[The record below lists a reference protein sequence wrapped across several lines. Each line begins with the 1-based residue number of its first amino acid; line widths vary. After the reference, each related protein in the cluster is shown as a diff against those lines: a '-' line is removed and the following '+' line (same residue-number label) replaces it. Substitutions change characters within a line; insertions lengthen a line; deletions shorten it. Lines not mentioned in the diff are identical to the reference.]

1 MKDEIQIKHVPIGL
15 LEYNTG
21 QIEGVPENPRTREDA
36 KQKRLEMSIDEL
48 PEMATA
54 RPPMVYPYNGKY
66 VVIGG
71 NRRLEAF
78 KALRK
83 EAVPV
88 VVLPENLSAE
98 KLRRIAML
106 DNESTGE
113 TDWDKIKAEW
123 DLNELKEWG
132 IDIMMPSEKEIEKKE
147 TEKLSELKF
156 DTPYYE
162 PKLIPNI
169 NLLDCVNLEKFDKKI
184 EVIENSNLSQK
195 KKDVLKWFAY
205 RFIKIDFESVANYY
219 AFNASKEEQ
228 SVMER
233 LRLVLVDGG
242 VDGFIEDDLIRIN
255 ECGINLTEES

>member
-1 MKDEIQIKHVPIGL
+1 MKEEIQIKHIPIGL

-36 KQKRLEMSIDEL
+36 KQKNLETSIDEL

-83 EAVPV
+83 ETVPV
-88 VVLPENLSAE
+88 VMLPENLSAE

-113 TDWDKIKAEW
+113 TDWEKVKAEW
-123 DLNELKEWG
+123 NLNELEDWG
-132 IDIMMPSEKEIEKKE
+132 VDLPKSWNATPAQKKDLSDEIQKNYKIEIECSNE
-147 TEKLSELKF
+147 QELQQLY
-156 DTPYYE
+156 DE
-162 PKLIPNI
+162 MN
-169 NLLDCVNLEKFDKKI
+169 
-184 EVIENSNLSQK
+184 
-195 KKDVLKWFAY
+195 
-205 RFIKIDFESVANYY
+205 
-219 AFNASKEEQ
+219 
-228 SVMER
+228 ER
-233 LRLVLVDGG
+233 GY
-242 VDGFIEDDLIRIN
+242 ICRI
-255 ECGINLTEES
+255 LTL

>member
-1 MKDEIQIKHVPIGL
+1 MKEEIQIKHVPIGL

-36 KQKRLEMSIDEL
+36 KQKNLETSIDEL

-83 EAVPV
+83 ETVPV
-88 VVLPENLSAE
+88 VLLPENLSAE

-106 DNESTGE
+106 DNESTGK

-123 DLNELKEWG
+123 DSEELRSWN
-132 IDIMMPSEKEIEKKE
+132 IE
-147 TEKLSELKF
+147 
-156 DTPYYE
+156 TPQM
-162 PKLIPNI
+162 
-169 NLLDCVNLEKFDKKI
+169 V
-184 EVIENSNLSQK
+184 
-195 KKDVLKWFAY
+195 
-205 RFIKIDFESVANYY
+205 
-219 AFNASKEEQ
+219 
-228 SVMER
+228 
-233 LRLVLVDGG
+233 
-242 VDGFIEDDLIRIN
+242 
-255 ECGINLTEES
+255 